1 MTDKEL
7 TKIRESLNLTK
18 TDLAKKLSI
27 TPMLL
32 GKYEKGTAA
41 IPEAIINAVQE
52 LMGAIVQTAPD
63 ATKDVDES
71 TEENVTASASKE
83 SEGTLSIPDFV
94 KSVRSGLGLSQK
106 AFADLLGVSGASVGF
121 YENGKNAPRD
131 KVLEK
136 IKELAAQSV
145 SGSSE
150 EKVET
155 VNNNEELVDDDYLEV
170 AEEEEK
176 TDSIQEEREVK
187 LVIQSTMGGSITAEE
202 VLAKIPTGAETV
214 YVKPEENKAY
224 WVKGR
229 DSGAVDLW

>member
-1 MTDKEL
+1 MTNKEL
-7 TKIRESLNLTK
+7 TEIREGLNLTK

-32 GKYEKGTAA
+32 GKYEKGTVA
-41 IPEAIINAVQE
+41 IPETIINVVQE
-52 LMGAIVQTAPD
+52 LMGTLAKTASD
-63 ATKDVDES
+63 ETKDVEES
-71 TEENVTASASKE
+71 VEENVNVSASKE
-83 SEGTLSIPDFV
+83 SEGIRSIPDLV

-150 EKVET
+150 EKTET
-155 VNNNEELVDDDYLEV
+155 ANNNEEPVADDYLEI
-170 AEEEEK
+170 AEKEEK

-202 VLAKIPTGAETV
+202 VLAKIPAGAETV

-224 WVKGR
+224 WVKGSE
-229 DSGAVDLW
+229 SGSVDLW